1 MQINSLLCEKI
12 LLIYVLMISGVQSR
26 LSIGKM
32 FPISGLGGRGGGGGG
47 FPISFILLWGCIRD
61 SGGVDLQTKLYE
73 RDRDSGKEIPHKESF
88 PKVESPMN
96 PRIVV
101 YKSA

>member
-1 MQINSLLCEKI
+1 MRKNIINLCDDDI
-12 LLIYVLMISGVQSR
+12 RGSISSIYWENVPNLEVG
-26 LSIGKM
+26 GE
-32 FPISGLGGRGGGGGG
+32 GGGRG

>member
-1 MQINSLLCEKI
+1 MIYLEVN
-12 LLIYVLMISGVQSR
+12 LICHLGNVTNLGV
-26 LSIGKM
+26 G
-32 FPISGLGGRGGGGGG
+32 GGRG
-47 FPISFILLWGCIRD
+47 FPISFILSWGCIRD

>member
-32 FPISGLGGRGGGGGG
+32 FPISGLGGRGGGRG

-73 RDRDSGKEIPHKESF
+73 RDRDSGKEIPHKEKLS
-88 PKVESPMN
+88 ESGISN
-96 PRIVV
+96 ESSYRGV
-101 YKSA
+101 

>member
-26 LSIGKM
+26 LSIGEM
-32 FPISGLGGRGGGGGG
+32 FPISGLGGRG